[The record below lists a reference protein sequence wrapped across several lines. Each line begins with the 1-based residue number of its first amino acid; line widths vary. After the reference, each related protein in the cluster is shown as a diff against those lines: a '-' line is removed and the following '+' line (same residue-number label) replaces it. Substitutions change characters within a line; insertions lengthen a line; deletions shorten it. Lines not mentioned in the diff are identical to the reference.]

1 MLLLFYAPGT
11 DTAHSPESN
20 PLASQISTS
29 SSSSSS
35 SMSSFA
41 PSLVLVKHNIPNQNP
56 LSPRPV
62 RSPTRVPPILSPD
75 ESNET
80 FPLKVQPEISGNLE
94 SSSEE
99 DHRVEV
105 KKEENLGW
113 SGEDDDESSLPDDS
127 MAHVPKLEGNINE
140 IQDLNCISKISKTP
154 PISPVGLH
162 QTSTLSPLHSLPE
175 EETEEQKERLA
186 AAYSLM
192 QVPSVVSATCVTT
205 SSLPLSPPPVI
216 STSMSTNTTQP
227 SSPPTTQSENSS
239 TASSPASERELSL
252 SETKMSTLSPS
263 KKQSRGTASKR
274 RGHDSGL
281 DNTSESDGPE
291 SKDHTREELDFSI
304 DMSKLYIL

>member
-1 MLLLFYAPGT
+1 MLLLFYSTGT

-20 PLASQISTS
+20 PLASQIS

-75 ESNET
+75 ESNDT

-113 SGEDDDESSLPDDS
+113 SGEDDDESSLLDDS
-127 MAHVPKLEGNINE
+127 MTHAPKLEENIDE
-140 IQDLNCISKISKTP
+140 IQDLNCISTISKTP

-162 QTSTLSPLHSLPE
+162 QTSTFSPLHSLPE

-216 STSMSTNTTQP
+216 STCMSTNTTQP
-227 SSPPTTQSENSS
+227 CSPHTTQSENSS
-239 TASSPASERELSL
+239 TVSSPASERELSL
-252 SETKMSTLSPS
+252 SETKASTLSPS
-263 KKQSRGTASKR
+263 TKQSRGTPSKR